1 MNGSFG
7 KNINIRIFG
16 ASHAPEVGVTV
27 TGLPAGRAVD
37 LAALQAFLDRR
48 APGSGAYVSQRKEED
63 RPEFL
68 SGIEGG
74 VLTGEPL
81 TAVIKN
87 SGARS
92 ADYEALRYTPRP
104 GHADYTAYVKYGAI
118 PEGGGSFSGRMT
130 APLCVAGG
138 ICLQLLKEQGV
149 SVSARIVSIGGV
161 TEAEGVEAML
171 DEVKKAAA
179 EGDSAGGV
187 IECTVEGLPAGLG
200 GPLFEGLEGLV
211 SQAVFAIPAVKGIEF
226 GAGFAAA
233 AMRGSENNDQFE
245 VKDGRAVTSTN
256 NCGGI
261 LGGIS
266 DGMPLTFR
274 AAFKPTPS
282 IAKPQKTVDLRTMS
296 ETVISVGGRHD
307 PCVALRAV
315 PAVEAAAAIAVYDAM
330 HAPAGA
336 EGGLGGF
343 RKQIDGIDAQLLAL
357 FEQRM
362 EVSEEIAALKK
373 REGRQT
379 LDASREAEKLEKA
392 ELRFHEGLK
401 PYGRELQ
408 EKLMELSRRYQDE
421 LSAESRGE
429 DGDL

>member
-1 MNGSFG
+1 MSISFG
-7 KNINIRIFG
+7 QNLIIKIFG

-48 APGSGAYVSQRKEED
+48 APGSGPYVTQRKEAD

-92 ADYEALRYTPRP
+92 VDYEGLKYTPRP
-104 GHADYTAYVKYGAI
+104 GHADYSAYVKYGAI
-118 PEGGGSFSGRMT
+118 PPGGGSFSGRMT
-130 APLCVAGG
+130 APLCIAGG

-149 SVSARIVSIGGV
+149 SVSARIVSVGGV
-161 TEAEGVEAML
+161 TEAEGGDAML
-171 DEVKKAAA
+171 EEVKKAAA
-179 EGDSAGGV
+179 EGDSVGGV

-200 GPLFEGLEGLV
+200 GPLFEGFEGLI

-233 AMRGSENNDQFE
+233 AMRGSENNDPFE
-245 VKDGRAVTSTN
+245 FRDGRVVTSSN

-307 PCVALRAV
+307 PCVSLRAV

-330 HAPAGA
+330 LSR
-336 EGGLGGF
+336 EGVESGLNSY
-343 RKQIDGIDAQLLAL
+343 RKQIDTIDSQLLAL

-362 EVSEEIAALKK
+362 DVSEKIAALKK

-379 LDASREAEKLEKA
+379 LDASREAEKLEGAAKRLP
-392 ELRFHEGLK
+392 ESLRG
-401 PYGRELQ
+401 YGRELQ

-421 LSAESRGE
+421 LSKEGRGE
-429 DGDL
+429 GGDL